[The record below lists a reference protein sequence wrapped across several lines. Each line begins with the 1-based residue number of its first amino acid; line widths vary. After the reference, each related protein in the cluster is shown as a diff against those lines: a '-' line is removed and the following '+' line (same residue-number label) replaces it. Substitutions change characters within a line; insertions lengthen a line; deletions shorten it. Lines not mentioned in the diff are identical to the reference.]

1 MKITDTRHANYSD
14 TIETTVKNWS
24 ETNRDPTFAV
34 GFNAR
39 VANDLLSIDEIE
51 MSVGDLG
58 KFITFLQ
65 EVEKAELG
73 RTAGERAELERTT
86 GKRVIL
92 TFDGSYVVK
101 APEDD
106 EFEIQLTH
114 ERKCASTFEMNGPEF
129 TKLMNRASAMGVKL
143 GVVDV

>member
-1 MKITDTRHANYSD
+1 MKITETHYAEYSD
-14 TIETTVKNWS
+14 TIETTVKGWS

-39 VANDLLSIDEIE
+39 VANDLLTIDDIE

-73 RTAGERAELERTT
+73 RTAG
-86 GKRVIL
+86 KRVIL

-101 APEDD
+101 APVDD
-106 EFEIQLTH
+106 EYEIQLTH

-129 TKLMNRASAMGVKL
+129 TKLTNRANGMGVKL